1 MKRAILLLTLAVLL
15 SAAAAAEE
23 SGVAA
28 DAGNTGLYFDAAD
41 GVWIGYDGTQETH
54 SSESGQ
60 SPAAQTGDETGFL
73 SGYIRI
79 PRGRALYRDVNRT
92 EQLGYPLEESVFY
105 AVRRRKYEKGAVYE
119 LRFDTAESAET
130 DRYVTAYYYSR
141 DPDAVSEGGQEE
153 LFAGMAGARIVDGVP
168 LTLVRLR
175 YGEAPGESVE
185 ERYNVVSAS
194 GVALV
199 KHDETNL
206 REGPGGTYGYI
217 VRLSRGEAVTVEG
230 MTVNGVGAT
239 WMLVKDRDGNEGFIR
254 ADLLGAAPEATPE
267 PTAVPTPDPTPE
279 PTPTP
284 QPTAVPSPTPEPE
297 HRVSVAVRGKAEPA
311 IGDTVVLEA
320 VLEGYGDLVTR
331 LQWQASRDG
340 ETWQDIAGA
349 TADTLSV
356 TLTQENSGSY
366 WRVLVTHSEPEI
378 AQPRT
383 D

>member
-1 MKRAILLLTLAVLL
+1 MLAVLL

-23 SGVAA
+23 SGAA
-28 DAGNTGLYFDAAD
+28 VDAGNTGLYFDATD
-41 GVWIGYDGTQETH
+41 GVWIEYDGTQETH

-153 LFAGMAGARIVDGVP
+153 LFAGLAGARIVDGVP

-267 PTAVPTPDPTPE
+267 PTPDPTPE

-284 QPTAVPSPTPEPE
+284 QPTAVPSPTSEPE
-297 HRVSVAVRGKAEPA
+297 RRVSVAVRGKAEPA

-356 TLTQENSGSY
+356 TLAQENSGSY
-366 WRVLVTHSEPEI
+366 WRVLVTDSDPEI

>member
-23 SGVAA
+23 SGAAA
-28 DAGNTGLYFDAAD
+28 DAENTGLYFDVSD

-153 LFAGMAGARIVDGVP
+153 LFAGLAGARIVDGVP

-297 HRVSVAVRGKAEPA
+297 RRVSVAVRGKAEPA

-320 VLEGYGDLVTR
+320 VLEGDGDLVTR

>member
-1 MKRAILLLTLAVLL
+1 MLALLL

-23 SGVAA
+23 SGAAA
-28 DAGNTGLYFDAAD
+28 DAENTGLYFDVSD

-60 SPAAQTGDETGFL
+60 SPAAQMGDETGFL

-153 LFAGMAGARIVDGVP
+153 LFAGLAGARIVDGVP

-206 REGPGGTYGYI
+206 REGPGGTYSYI

-254 ADLLGAAPEATPE
+254 ADLLSAAPEATPE

-297 HRVSVAVRGKAEPA
+297 RRVSVAVRGKAEPA

-366 WRVLVTHSEPEI
+366 WRVLVTDSEPEI